1 MKKTSLA
8 LVVAVATFLVVPTTA
23 NASAGTK
30 CAKAGVVNQ
39 TTGLKCTRRKGK
51 LTWTQFYVVPGKPA
65 FVDFNPSSGALS
77 WGNPI
82 TWGNPVASF
91 FVVQIRSTVA
101 LDWVTATETTIN
113 NRSAT
118 VSNLVP
124 GVGYEFRVAARSLYG
139 TGEFSNSGL
148 SYVGAGATTTTTT
161 AISVGGAS
169 TTTTTIARTT
179 STTSTTTTTISSITV
194 SQSQASRSAA
204 SYLRAMGF
212 SRSGLIKQLQY
223 EGFSLSDATYGA
235 DAQNAN
241 WSAQAVRV
249 GASYLRS
256 SSFSRSGLIRQL
268 EYEGFSY
275 SDAVYGTDAQN
286 ADWFAQAAKT
296 AASYLRSSSFSR
308 SGLINQLLYEGFSQ
322 AQAEYGASSVG
333 L

>member
-8 LVVAVATFLVVPTTA
+8 LVVAVASFLVVPTTA

-30 CAKAGVVNQ
+30 CAKAGVVNP

-65 FVDFNPSSGALS
+65 FVDFSPSTGAIA

-82 TWGNPVASF
+82 SWGNPVASF
-91 FVVQIRSTVA
+91 FVIQVRSTVA
-101 LDWVTATETTIN
+101 LDWVTVAETSIN

-118 VSNLVP
+118 ASNLTS
-124 GVGYEFRVAARSLYG
+124 GVGYEFRVAAKNSYG
-139 TGEFSNSGL
+139 LGDFSNSKL
-148 SYVGAGATTTTTT
+148 SYVGVVTATTIGVVGGTATTTTTV
-161 AISVGGAS
+161 APA
-169 TTTTTIARTT
+169 TT
-179 STTSTTTTTISSITV
+179 TTTTTISSITV

>member
-8 LVVAVATFLVVPTTA
+8 LVVAVASFLVVPTTA

-30 CAKAGVVNQ
+30 CAKARVVNP

-51 LTWTQFYVVPGKPA
+51 LTWTQFYVVPGKPS
-65 FVDFNPSSGALS
+65 FVDFSPSTGAIA

-82 TWGNPVASF
+82 SWGNPVASF
-91 FVVQIRSTVA
+91 FVIQVRSTVA
-101 LDWVTATETTIN
+101 LDWVTVAETSIN

-118 VSNLVP
+118 ASNLKS
-124 GVGYEFRVAARSLYG
+124 GVGYEFRVAAKNSYG
-139 TGEFSNSGL
+139 LGDFSNSKL
-148 SYVGAGATTTTTT
+148 SYVGVVTATTIGVVGGTATTTTTV
-161 AISVGGAS
+161 APA
-169 TTTTTIARTT
+169 TT
-179 STTSTTTTTISSITV
+179 TTTTTISSATV
-194 SQSQASRSAA
+194 SQVQASRSAA

>member
-1 MKKTSLA
+1 MRLRRFVS
-8 LVVAVATFLVVPTTA
+8 VAVATAILFASPTA
-23 NASAGTK
+23 EASVGTK
-30 CAKAGVVNQ
+30 CTKAGSIDQ
-39 TTGLKCTRRKGK
+39 SRGLKCVRRKGK

-65 FVDFNPSSGALS
+65 FVDFSPSTGAIA

-82 TWGNPVASF
+82 SWGNPVASF
-91 FVVQIRSTVA
+91 FVIQVRSTVA
-101 LDWVTATETTIN
+101 LDWVTVAETSIN

-118 VSNLVP
+118 ASNLTP
-124 GVGYEFRVAARSLYG
+124 GVGYEFRVAAKNSYG
-139 TGEFSNSGL
+139 LGDFSNSKL
-148 SYVGAGATTTTTT
+148 SYAGVVTATTVGVVGGTATTTTTV
-161 AISVGGAS
+161 APA
-169 TTTTTIARTT
+169 TT
-179 STTSTTTTTISSITV
+179 TTTTTISSATV
-194 SQSQASRSAA
+194 SQIQASKSAA

-223 EGFSLSDATYGA
+223 EEFSLADATYGV

-256 SSFSRSGLIRQL
+256 SSFSRSGLIGQL

-275 SDAVYGTDAQN
+275 SEAVYGTDAQN
-286 ADWFAQAAKT
+286 ADWFAQAAKM